1 MAIGNHIEILCVIY
15 FPMYP
20 CGSETHSRIIAK
32 IIIGSDGYSMT

>member
-1 MAIGNHIEILCVIY
+1 
-15 FPMYP
+15 MYP